1 MAQLVE
7 HRTGIAKVMGLDPV
21 WASDFFPVLS
31 LQPLKLLSQLRR
43 LLSLAQI
50 APCKR
55 IHEGPEFRI
64 PASRFRIP
72 ASGFWIPTLWIPNS
86 NLLDSGFHTKAVDS
100 GFQTIVDSGF
110 QSLDSNSK
118 NLLDSGFRILLHGA
132 TQITII
138 STFFT
143 DNEERFIPST
153 RAFIFDALWPSISK
167 WGLKVDRRYEAT
179 RPLTNTGPWFGAGDF
194 RLLLSSRKGFS
205 SENKSYEMPNGT
217 IPTEFGLSDVEVLI
231 LQGNLTLKL
240 QRLYITFFR
249 KFPWIASFLAVF
261 FFYNISSWTCFP
273 RLQISSIERNALW
286 LLKSY
291 DSIMQVSCNKP
302 SYFLNQFVCLWG
314 LFRFMLH
321 H

>member
-1 MAQLVE
+1 M
-7 HRTGIAKVMGLDPV
+7 
-21 WASDFFPVLS
+21 LS
-31 LQPLKLLSQLRR
+31 LQPLKLLSQLRIP
-43 LLSLAQI
+43 LSLAQM
-50 APCKR
+50 
-55 IHEGPEFRI
+55 
-64 PASRFRIP
+64 
-72 ASGFWIPTLWIPNS
+72 
-86 NLLDSGFHTKAVDS
+86 
-100 GFQTIVDSGF
+100 
-110 QSLDSNSK
+110 
-118 NLLDSGFRILLHGA
+118 

-138 STFFT
+138 STFFFT

-249 KFPWIASFLAVF
+249 KFPWITSFLAVSF
-261 FFYNISSWTCFP
+261 FLTIFP
-273 RLQISSIERNALW
+273 REPVFQDCRFPAL
-286 LLKSY
+286 SEMH
-291 DSIMQVSCNKP
+291 SGC
-302 SYFLNQFVCLWG
+302 
-314 LFRFMLH
+314 
-321 H
+321 

>member
-1 MAQLVE
+1 M
-7 HRTGIAKVMGLDPV
+7 
-21 WASDFFPVLS
+21 
-31 LQPLKLLSQLRR
+31 LKLLHNCEDHFHLYSALSAVHINYMIHIICTSSHSFHITGIDW
-43 LLSLAQI
+43 LSLLIFPTRLHAS
-50 APCKR
+50 
-55 IHEGPEFRI
+55 I
-64 PASRFRIP
+64 PT
-72 ASGFWIPTLWIPNS
+72 FWIPDSIPKWIPDSKRLWIP
-86 NLLDSGFHTKAVDS
+86 DS
-100 GFQTIVDSGF
+100 
-110 QSLDSNSK
+110 SLWIPDSNSK

-167 WGLKVDRRYEAT
+167 WGLKVGRRYEAT

-273 RLQISSIERNALW
+273 RLQISNIERNALW